1 MVQFMRMDS
10 QKYRKDVRSKRAPLF
25 FLQLMTWSL
34 LIVSTLYAAVLP
46 EQIAVIVNTR
56 DVNSVEI
63 ARYYQQKR
71 KIPAANIIRVE
82 FPVTNSM
89 DRASFSVLRNQV
101 FLQTPENVQF
111 YALAWTRPYRVVCMS
126 ITSAMTFGFDRSFC
140 ASDCSSTE
148 RSAYFNSNST
158 APFTDLRIRPAIMLA
173 GSNVQQTKAM
183 IDRGVQSDGTFP
195 QGTAYLISTTDVARN
210 VRSGVYESVMAQ
222 LSNRIKIE
230 TIETNA
236 LSHKEDVLFYFTGK
250 AEVEALETN
259 RYLPGAITDH
269 LTSSGGVLFGDD
281 RQMSVLKWLDAGATA
296 SYGTVMEPCAFPQ
309 KFPHPGIVI
318 ERYTRGESLIEAYWK
333 SVAWPGQGLFV
344 GEPMAA
350 PFAGSRH

>member
-1 MVQFMRMDS
+1 MKMDS
-10 QKYRKDVRSKRAPLF
+10 QKYRIDTCEKRTLLF
-25 FLQLMTWSL
+25 LLQLMTWNL
-34 LIVSTLYAAVLP
+34 FFVTNLYAAVLP
-46 EQIAVIVNTR
+46 EQIAVIVNTK
-56 DVNSVEI
+56 DSNSIET

-71 KIPAANIIRVE
+71 EIPAENIIQVE
-82 FPVTNSM
+82 FPVSNSM
-89 DRASFSVLRNQV
+89 DRASFNVLRNQI
-101 FLQTPENVQF
+101 FLQTPEHVQF

-126 ITSAMTFGFDRSFC
+126 ITSAMTFGFDRAYC
-140 ASDCSSTE
+140 AGDCSSTE
-148 RSAYFNSNST
+148 RSVYFNSNST
-158 APFTDLRIRPAIMLA
+158 APFTDLRIRPTIMLA
-173 GSNVQQTKAM
+173 GSNMEHTKAM

-210 VRSGVYESVMAQ
+210 VRSDVYEAVTAQ
-222 LSNRIKIE
+222 LSNRINIE
-230 TIETNA
+230 TIETDA

-259 RYLPGAITDH
+259 HYLPGAITDH
-269 LTSSGGVLFGDD
+269 LTSSGGVLFGDN
-281 RQMSVLKWLDAGATA
+281 RQMSALKWLDAGATA

-350 PFAGSRH
+350 PFAKKHN